1 MRRFYLLLLVVAAV
15 VLGLLFANGIAK
27 TEKSTIQ
34 LKGVAHA
41 CCADE
46 ITSALKK
53 VDGVKSA
60 EVSVEKATATVE
72 FDADK
77 TNILALET
85 AVADIGF
92 DAGSTK
98 AKNPHKCGELKE
110 GEAKQ
115 EAKGKCCGCP
125 KAGSGGGK

>member
-1 MRRFYLLLLVVAAV
+1 MKRFYLLLLGVAVA

-27 TEKSTIQ
+27 TEKSTIE
-34 LKGVAHA
+34 LKGVAHV

-46 ITSALKK
+46 VKSALKK

-60 EVSVEKATATVE
+60 EVSIEKATATVE
-72 FDADK
+72 FDAEK
-77 TNILALET
+77 TNVQALET

-98 AKNPHKCGELKE
+98 AKNSHKCGEHKE
-110 GEAKQ
+110 GEAKH
-115 EAKGKCCGCP
+115 EAKSKCGGCP
-125 KAGSGGGK
+125 KASSCEGK